1 MLILISDRWIGN
13 EPYHENTYPMN
24 TTPMMLKTALPMIL
38 SLCLGLAGAANA
50 GPLDQEFASPP
61 DSARM
66 WTWWFWLGDKVD
78 ETSITADLEALKAQ
92 GMAGVTVYSIS
103 GPGVPGKGPNYMS
116 PEWRA
121 LFKHTVK
128 EADRLGLGVS
138 AMLCSGWN
146 AGGPWIQPEQACKR
160 HVQDELLVTGPQHF
174 KGKLPQPAADQR
186 FYRDVAVLAFP
197 VKAATS
203 APIISAS
210 SSHARYPVGN
220 AADGD
225 GGSFWVS
232 NGEKPNEGPSKNKP
246 EWLRVDL
253 GESRMVKQVVI
264 QPRPGYGPREAEFQI
279 SSDGSTFTNLKTLA
293 MDKDQPM
300 TIELPNQPLRS
311 WRLWIT
317 STWSPESEN
326 VQLCELILDGQPIR
340 PQRSSQLIAL
350 KTLSNSVSGQA
361 PTQEINGAVRQPLP
375 SGEPGTAIDPAS
387 VIDLTARCDA
397 DGVLDWEVPA
407 GQWTIL
413 RTGYTLTGANTS
425 WSSPT
430 GIGLESDPL
439 DAAAMDF
446 QFANAAAP
454 LIEDAGPLAGNVFRS
469 VQIDSWEI
477 NHPNWTAGFLED
489 FRKLRGYD
497 PRPFLPTLAGHLVG
511 NAERSDRFLYDYRK
525 TVGDLVAEN
534 YFGRLGTLARAKGIL
549 QQSEAGGVCSPKS
562 MALDC
567 LKNLGRCDIPMG
579 EFWQDGTWVEANQN
593 KNGKQTASAA
603 HLYGKPIVAA
613 EAFTSF
619 LHWRDSPATLKP
631 TADRAFCEGF
641 NHLFI
646 FSSATRSEDGLPGT
660 EFCAGTH
667 FNRKITW
674 WNQARCFSDYI
685 ARCSHLLQQ
694 GSFVADV
701 LFYNGD
707 ACPNFVPP
715 KHVDPSLGPG
725 YDYDVCNSEIILTRL
740 AVKDG
745 RIVLPDGMTYRLLVL
760 PESTTMPVEVIA
772 KLKELVAAGMTLI
785 GTRPDQAPGL
795 KDYPDCD
802 RQVKAM
808 ADELWGDCDGSTVKE
823 HAFGKG
829 RVVSGK
835 PIRELLDVAEVKPDF
850 SYADAEPGAFLDW
863 IHRSADGAEI
873 YFIANRMN
881 RAEKANCTFRVSGK
895 PPELWDPVTGTQRD
909 LPRFEAKDGCTMVPL
924 EFDANGSMFV
934 VFRKPLAGTDLPAV
948 RSDNFRNLKPLQEIS
963 GPWTVRFDPQW
974 LYPVN
979 GLQGEQA
986 NGAFIFDKLED
997 WTQRPEPAIRHFSGT
1012 AVYQTTFGFAE
1023 QFQTPNSKS
1032 KIYLE
1037 LGAVKELAR
1046 VRLNGKDLGVVWC
1059 PPWRVEIT
1067 DAVKP
1072 GGNTLEIEVVNLWPN
1087 RLAGDSDLPAEQ
1099 RRTQT
1104 NFPAGQQQPPLSS
1117 GLLGPVRV
1125 MAGNR

>member
-1 MLILISDRWIGN
+1 MNAKQMILA
-13 EPYHENTYPMN
+13 
-24 TTPMMLKTALPMIL
+24 LALPMIL
-38 SLCLGLAGAANA
+38 GVCPGPAGAAETA
-50 GPLDQEFASPP
+50 PLDKEFITPP

-78 ETSITADLEALKAQ
+78 KESITADLEALKAQ
-92 GMAGVTVYSIS
+92 GMSGVTVYSIS

-116 PEWRA
+116 PEWRS

-138 AMLCSGWN
+138 TMLCSGWN
-146 AGGPWIQPEQACKR
+146 AGGPWVKPEQACKK
-160 HVQDELLVTGPQHF
+160 HVSAELVVTGPQHF
-174 KGKLPQPAADQR
+174 KGKLPQPAADPR
-186 FYRDVAVLAFP
+186 FYRDVAVQAFP
-197 VKAATS
+197 VKAA
-203 APIISAS
+203 APGPVISAS

-220 AADGD
+220 AVDGD
-225 GGSFWVS
+225 GDSFWVS
-232 NGEKPNEGPSKNKP
+232 NGEKPNEGPNKNKP

-253 GESRMVKQVVI
+253 GESRMVKEVTI
-264 QPRPGYGPREAEFQI
+264 QQRPGYGPRDAEFQI
-279 SSDGSTFTNLKTLA
+279 SNDGSTFTTLKTLS
-293 MDKDQPM
+293 MEKDKALE
-300 TIELPNQPLRS
+300 IELPNQSLRY

-317 STWSPESEN
+317 STWSPQSEN
-326 VQLCELILDGQPIR
+326 VQVCELLLDGKPIR
-340 PQRSSQLIAL
+340 PKRPSQLIAL
-350 KTLSNSVSGQA
+350 KTLSDTVSGQA
-361 PTQEINGAVRQPLP
+361 PTKEINEAARQMLP
-375 SGEPGTAIDPAS
+375 PGEPGTAIDPVS
-387 VIDLTARCDA
+387 VMDITDRCDP

-407 GQWTIL
+407 GQWLIL
-413 RTGYTLTGANTS
+413 RTGYTLTGAMTS

-446 QFANAAAP
+446 QFSNAAAP
-454 LIEDAGPLAGNVFRS
+454 LIEDAGPLAGKIFRS

-477 NHPNWTAGFLED
+477 NHPNWSAAFLED
-489 FRKLRGYD
+489 FRKLRGYN
-497 PRPFLPTLAGHLVG
+497 PAPYLPVLSGNIVG
-511 NAERSDRFLYDYRK
+511 NAEISDRFLYDYRK

-534 YFGRLGTLARAKGIL
+534 YFGRLGTLAQAKGLL

-567 LKNLGRCDIPMG
+567 LKNLGKCAIPMG

-619 LHWRDSPATLKP
+619 IHWLDSPATLKP

-641 NHLFI
+641 NHFFI

-667 FNRKITW
+667 FNRKVTW

-725 YDYDVCNSEIILTRL
+725 YDYDVCNTEIILTRL

-760 PESTTMPVEVIA
+760 PECAAMPVEVIA
-772 KLKELVAAGMTLI
+772 KLKELVAAGMTLV
-785 GTRPDQAPGL
+785 GPRPDKAPGL
-795 KDYPDCD
+795 KDYPECD

-808 ADELWGDCDGSTVKE
+808 ADELWGDCDGTAVKE
-823 HAFGKG
+823 HTFDKG
-829 RVVSGK
+829 RVVWGK
-835 PIRELLDVAEVKPDF
+835 TIRDLLDAAGVKPDF
-850 SYADAEPGAFLDW
+850 SYADAQPDAFLDW
-863 IHRSADGAEI
+863 IHRSVNGTEV
-873 YFIANRMN
+873 YFIANRTN
-881 RAEKANCTFRVSGK
+881 RAERAICTFRVSGK
-895 PPELWDPVTGTQRD
+895 QPELWDPVTGTQRD
-909 LPRFEAKDGCTMVPL
+909 LPRFEAMDGCTTVPL
-924 EFDANGSMFV
+924 EFGSNGSMFV
-934 VFRKPLAGTDLPAV
+934 VFRKALVGTDLRAV
-948 RSDNFRNLKPLQEIS
+948 RPDNFPKLKPQQEIS
-963 GPWTVRFDPQW
+963 GPWTVQFDPQW
-974 LYPVN
+974 FYPTD
-979 GLQGEQA
+979 GLSGDKA
-986 NGAFIFDKLED
+986 KGKLVFDKLEN
-997 WTQRPEPAIRHFSGT
+997 WTQRPEPVVQHFSGT
-1012 AVYQTTFGFAE
+1012 AVYRTTFRLADPSTI
-1023 QFQTPNSKS
+1023 QNPKS
-1032 KIYLE
+1032 TIYLE
-1037 LGAVKELAR
+1037 LGTVKELAK

-1059 PPWRVEIT
+1059 PPWRVDIT
-1067 DAVKP
+1067 GAVKP
-1072 GGNTLEIEVVNLWPN
+1072 GTNTLEIEVVNLWPN
-1087 RLAGDSDLPAEQ
+1087 RLAGDLKLPADQ

-1104 NFPAGQQQPPLSS
+1104 NFPADPNQPLLSS

-1125 MAGNR
+1125 MEGIANVY